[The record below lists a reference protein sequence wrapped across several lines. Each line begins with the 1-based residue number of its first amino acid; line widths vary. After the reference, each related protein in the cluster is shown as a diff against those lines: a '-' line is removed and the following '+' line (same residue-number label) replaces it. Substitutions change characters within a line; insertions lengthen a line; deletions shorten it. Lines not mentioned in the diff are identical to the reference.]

1 MGGSWMAE
9 TPLSH
14 LGRFRTVTVVAV
26 IKARQGASRNRPAS
40 VEAVQGAAQRA
51 QALPEPELGL
61 TGAPGVVGHALPSP
75 AVDWVQGGRF
85 AEGHEQQTAGQQEE
99 DAGEGDE
106 HGEGVHCLCGAAR
119 SDRSCEEGKGTGTR
133 CAHGSCNRK
142 GIGAQRQISWTQGC

>member
-1 MGGSWMAE
+1 MGLGTQGPLGLSVGPTCFCSPWFQALSEAGGSVGGSWMAG

-14 LGRFRTVTVVAV
+14 LGRFRTVTVVVV
-26 IKARQGASRNRPAS
+26 ITARQGASGNRPAS

-106 HGEGVHCLCGAAR
+106 HGEGVHCL
-119 SDRSCEEGKGTGTR
+119 
-133 CAHGSCNRK
+133 
-142 GIGAQRQISWTQGC
+142 